1 MSFKVFY
8 YLIDNFD
15 TRQLPFIRRNVHL
28 CAQKAY
34 RCKLKVKKMANLD
47 FHIVKRIRE
56 QIAKGGDRI
65 ALKHKVSDM
74 WNGISW
80 KQFGQQ
86 VDALSLALL
95 AQGLRVQDKIG
106 IFSNNMPQWTV
117 ADFAALQLRAVTVP
131 IYPTSTPA
139 QSSYILQ
146 NADVRVLFVGEQAQF
161 DAAVTIFEECEQ
173 LELIVAM
180 SDGIELGEHAFAMSW
195 NQFIAQG
202 SVEKQAELEER
213 IEQANFDDLLTL
225 IYTSGTTG
233 QPKGVMLDYANIAAQ
248 LEGHDL
254 RLSLTEEDVSL
265 CFLPL
270 SHVFERAWTFYVLY
284 KGATNCYLQ
293 DTMQVRDALSEVRPT
308 VMSAVPRFYEK
319 IFSAIH
325 EKVAKAPFIR
335 KVMFTWAVNMGAK
348 MAVCHQEGRKPSIAL
363 KKAYALADKLVLSKL
378 RALLGGRINFMPCGG
393 AKLDETIGRFFHA
406 IGINVKLGYGMTETT
421 ATISCWDD
429 KCFNP
434 DSIGMAMP
442 GAQVKIGENNEI
454 LVRGPMVMR
463 GYYKMPEETAKTFDE
478 HGFLKTGDAGH
489 IDENG
494 NLFITDRIKE
504 LMKTS
509 NGKYI
514 APQMVE
520 GTIGKDHFIE
530 QIAVIAD
537 TRKFVSALIVPCY
550 DSLEEYAKELN
561 IKYHD
566 RVELIKHHQ
575 IVEMLE
581 QRVNDLQKELA
592 KFEQVKKFKLLP
604 KAFSMDEGELTPTQK
619 LRRKVIN
626 DKYQDEIEEM
636 YTDKSDKK

>member
-86 VDALSLALL
+86 VDAVSLALL

-213 IEQANFDDLLTL
+213 IEHANFDDLLTL

-248 LEGHDL
+248 LEGHDQ

>member
-1 MSFKVFY
+1 
-8 YLIDNFD
+8 
-15 TRQLPFIRRNVHL
+15 
-28 CAQKAY
+28 
-34 RCKLKVKKMANLD
+34 MANLD

-56 QIAKGGDRI
+56 QIVKSGDHI
-65 ALKHKVSDM
+65 ALKHKVGDM

-95 AQGLRVQDKIG
+95 AHGIRIQDKIG

-117 ADFAALQLRAVTVP
+117 ADFAALQVRAVTVP
-131 IYPTSTPA
+131 IYPTNTAA
-139 QSSYILQ
+139 QSAYILQ
-146 NADVRVLFVGEQAQF
+146 AADVRVLFVGEQAQF
-161 DAAVTIFEECEQ
+161 DAAVSIFNQCEQ

-180 SDGIELGEHAFAMSW
+180 SDDIDVGEHGFAIRW
-195 NQFIAQG
+195 QRLIANVDKAQ
-202 SVEKQAELEER
+202 QQELDTR
-213 IEQANFDDLLTL
+213 LEQANLDDLLTL

-233 QPKGVMLDYANIAAQ
+233 QPKGVMLDYANIGAQ
-248 LEGHDL
+248 LEGHDQ
-254 RLSLTEEDVSL
+254 RLSLSQTDVSL

-308 VMSAVPRFYEK
+308 VMCAVPRFYEK

-335 KVMFTWAVNMGAK
+335 KVLFTWAVNMGAK
-348 MAVCHQEGRKPSIAL
+348 MAVCHQERRKPSIVL
-363 KKAYALADKLVLSKL
+363 QKSHDLAHRLVLSKL
-378 RALLGGRINFMPCGG
+378 RALLGGNINFMPCGG

-406 IGINVKLGYGMTETT
+406 IGINVKLGYGMSETT
-421 ATISCWDD
+421 ATVSCWDD
-429 KCFNP
+429 KCFDP

-442 GAQVKIGENNEI
+442 GAQVKIGQNNEI

-494 NLFITDRIKE
+494 NLFITERIKE

-509 NGKYI
+509 GGKYI
-514 APQMVE
+514 APQMIE
-520 GTIGKDHFIE
+520 GAIGKDHFIE

-575 IVEMLE
+575 VVEMLE
-581 QRVNDLQKELA
+581 QRVNDLQQELA

-604 KAFSMDEGELTPTQK
+604 KAFSMDDGELTPTQK

-636 YTDKSDKK
+636 YSDTAMKK